1 MLILKN
7 AKKIASNVTLD
18 ECERTLL
25 VPGDIIR
32 VHVNEAMGY
41 KYITAERPVARNNKK
56 VILYFPVL
64 DMKLN
69 ITHGSQFRHFS
80 NNYTGFQTLDL
91 LLASTLFHLEL
102 VDDPTIPECEKHY
115 KVCK

>member
-7 AKKIASNVTLD
+7 NKKIASNVTLD

-25 VPGDIIR
+25 TPGDIIR
-32 VHVNEAMGY
+32 VYVNETKGY
-41 KYITAERPVARNNKK
+41 KYITAERPVLGDDKK

-69 ITHGSQFRHFS
+69 ITHGSQVRHFS
-80 NNYTGFQTLDL
+80 NNYTGYQTLDL
-91 LLASTLFHLEL
+91 LLASTIFNLEL
-102 VDDPTIPECEKHY
+102 INNPDIPEYEKHY
-115 KVCK
+115 KVCQ